1 MLYCYILLYYIII
14 CIWCMWHIYIFMY
27 ISIHLCMQLCIL
39 SIFFSC
45 LVAYVF
51 QYFYISI
58 FLYSYLSLSLS
69 PSSHLDNY
77 FRFMHMR
84 ICWRMSSVVVCVCD
98 SLVPKC
104 LQPRPFHAAHFC
116 TDCRWKA
123 LRFPGSALPT
133 ILQQGHCDIPTQNH
147 GYESWKAK
155 WRCMALQ
162 RNVVGFPRVSHHD
175 APGDYFMLCACASC
189 LASCFV
195 KPSAA

>member
-1 MLYCYILLYYIII
+1 MI

-58 FLYSYLSLSLS
+58 SLYSYLSLSLSLS

-84 ICWRMSSVVVCVCD
+84 ICRRMSSVVVCVCD

-123 LRFPGSALPT
+123 LRSPGSALPT

>member
-1 MLYCYILLYYIII
+1 MMYVAYLYFYVYIYS
-14 CIWCMWHIYIFMY
+14 FMY
-27 ISIHLCMQLCIL
+27 AIVYFIYFLFLFSSLCISIFL
-39 SIFFSC
+39 
-45 LVAYVF
+45 
-51 QYFYISI
+51 YFYISI
-58 FLYSYLSLSLS
+58 FIFISLSLS

-84 ICWRMSSVVVCVCD
+84 ICRRMSSVVVCVCD

-123 LRFPGSALPT
+123 LRSPGSALPT